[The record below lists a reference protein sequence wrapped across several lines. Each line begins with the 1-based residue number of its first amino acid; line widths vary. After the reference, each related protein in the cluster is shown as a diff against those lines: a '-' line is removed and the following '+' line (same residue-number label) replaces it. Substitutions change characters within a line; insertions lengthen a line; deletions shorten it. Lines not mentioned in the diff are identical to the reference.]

1 MKCNAIEKP
10 LMQEISIEQIFNLDL
25 PLTNEKDGAVFAH
38 KFKGD
43 LVAMTTS
50 LIVAKYFD
58 KRHDNVIQAI
68 KNLDC
73 SDEFNALNFQA
84 VKYVD
89 EKGKKRPMHQTA
101 QSSVRR

>member
-43 LVAMTTS
+43 LLAKRRLSSKSGLSRYSTRCIVG
-50 LIVAKYFD
+50 LI
-58 KRHDNVIQAI
+58 
-68 KNLDC
+68 
-73 SDEFNALNFQA
+73 NA
-84 VKYVD
+84 
-89 EKGKKRPMHQTA
+89 
-101 QSSVRR
+101 

>member
-50 LIVAKYFD
+50 LWSLSILTKDTITLF
-58 KRHDNVIQAI
+58 K
-68 KNLDC
+68 
-73 SDEFNALNFQA
+73 
-84 VKYVD
+84 
-89 EKGKKRPMHQTA
+89 
-101 QSSVRR
+101 QSKI